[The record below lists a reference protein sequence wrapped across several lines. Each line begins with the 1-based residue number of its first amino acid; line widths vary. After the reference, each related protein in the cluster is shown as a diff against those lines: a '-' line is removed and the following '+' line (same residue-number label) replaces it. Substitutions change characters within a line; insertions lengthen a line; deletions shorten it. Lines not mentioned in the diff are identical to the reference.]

1 MKGPMIMRPS
11 RVVMFVVGVIV
22 VIGSLPILGV
32 FWLCRTRTTVKVVA
46 IDDGYEIRITSAG
59 RSHLPLGPEGP
70 FHEWHQETRWLA
82 VGGGDREE
90 IDGRTYKKYV
100 LGKNLETSWLAGMFS
115 TCTIHVSDEA
125 KRLVVQGKLA
135 PDKQYLINHSGT
147 YNGITIERPTI
158 IPLSADTAIHDVN
171 HCYIRARGHAKNGV
185 FEAAGKTFA
194 VDWLLDGDVEIVGF
208 VYERPGN
215 QPLLMESS
223 HKKTLAKE
231 IHTDTRN

>member
-1 MKGPMIMRPS
+1 M
-11 RVVMFVVGVIV
+11 
-22 VIGSLPILGV
+22 
-32 FWLCRTRTTVKVVA
+32 
-46 IDDGYEIRITSAG
+46 
-59 RSHLPLGPEGP
+59 LPLGPEGS
-70 FHEWHQETRWLA
+70 FKKWNQETRFLA
-82 VGGGDREE
+82 LGGGERAR
-90 IDGRTYKKYV
+90 IDGVTYKKYTM
-100 LGKNLETSWLAGMFS
+100 GRNLETTWLSDMFS
-115 TCTIHVSDEA
+115 HCTVCVSEEA
-125 KRLVVQGKLA
+125 KRLIVRGELSADRK
-135 PDKQYLINHSGT
+135 YLINHSGT